1 MAEGMIEGLTLIGRH
16 TSVLPTQTP
25 TSILTSMAAGGIA
38 GNSRIHE
45 RTSKRLTIEGAT
57 RNRPK
62 VPGLRPAFFFIDG
75 KLRGKGAGAKA

>member
-25 TSILTSMAAGGIA
+25 TSILTSTAAGGIA

-45 RTSKRLTIEGAT
+45 RLTIEGAT